1 MFMKDK
7 LKDYLLKIN
16 NFLNKDFCKKTTKQL
31 NKINWEDHY
40 FKEYGKPLKKRSGDK
55 ELEVSFDSVIN
66 KKEIMDRLYLA
77 IQTYQD
83 RLKFPWYS
91 SWAGY
96 TEIRFNKYTKDKVMA
111 KHCDHIHNI
120 FDGKRKGI
128 PTLSCLGALNNDYEG
143 GELILFDNKQIELK
157 AGDLLIF
164 PSNFMYPHEV
174 KPVTKGTRYSYISW
188 VY

>member
-1 MFMKDK
+1 MNK
-7 LKDYLLKIN
+7 LKDYIKIYN
-16 NFLNKDFCKKTTKQL
+16 VLDKTLCKKIRKEID
-31 NKINWEDHY
+31 KIKWQPHLFYSEKLKGYKPKNAQTELDVSWDNIETRKLLTDKVWQCVHKYIMIDFKNDY
-40 FKEYGKPLKKRSGDK
+40 FKEWSG
-55 ELEVSFDSVIN
+55 F
-66 KKEIMDRLYLA
+66 
-77 IQTYQD
+77 T
-83 RLKFPWYS
+83 P
-91 SWAGY
+91 
-96 TEIRFNKYTKDKVMA
+96 IRFNRYHEGKLMA

-128 PTLSCLGALNNDYEG
+128 PTLSCLGALNDNYEG